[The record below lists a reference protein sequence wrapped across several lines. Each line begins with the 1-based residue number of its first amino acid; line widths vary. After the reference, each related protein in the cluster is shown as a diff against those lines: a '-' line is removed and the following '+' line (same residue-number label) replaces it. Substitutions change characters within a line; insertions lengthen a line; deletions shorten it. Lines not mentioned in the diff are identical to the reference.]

1 METTPTGR
9 PDPGSGGDAGGGSP
23 DDELQQGRGT
33 PDPPEAAAIASD
45 AGDAGWVDSGINW
58 DALDAFPP
66 EIPPPPVLPVPLE
79 ETPEQQQ
86 ARIAAD
92 KATAAVVLRRIRRT
106 SAVAYVVFAVIMTV
120 WGGWRGLIGLTCSA
134 VVTMINFRWLEG
146 IVEAVLQPSP
156 RLKAWRL
163 SLRTLGRFA
172 LLGVALSVAIFV
184 ARFNAVSVLLGFSV
198 VVVGIL
204 GEALYSF
211 VVSSRV

>member
-1 METTPTGR
+1 MTTTPTER
-9 PDPGSGGDAGGGSP
+9 RDPQEDGDAAAGSS
-23 DDELQQGRGT
+23 DEERRQGRRT
-33 PDPPEAAAIASD
+33 PDPPEVAAIPSC
-45 AGDAGWVDSGINW
+45 AGGAGTVESGINW

-66 EIPPPPVLPVPLE
+66 EIPPPPKSSVPPE

-92 KATAAVVLRRIRRT
+92 KTTSALVLRRIRRT
-106 SAVAYVVFAVIMTV
+106 SAVAYVVFAVVMTV

-134 VVTMINFRWLEG
+134 VVTMINFRWLEE

-163 SLRTLGRFA
+163 SLRTLARFA

-184 ARFNAVSVLLGFSV
+184 ARFNAVSVLLGFSI
-198 VVVGIL
+198 VVVG
-204 GEALYSF
+204 
-211 VVSSRV
+211 